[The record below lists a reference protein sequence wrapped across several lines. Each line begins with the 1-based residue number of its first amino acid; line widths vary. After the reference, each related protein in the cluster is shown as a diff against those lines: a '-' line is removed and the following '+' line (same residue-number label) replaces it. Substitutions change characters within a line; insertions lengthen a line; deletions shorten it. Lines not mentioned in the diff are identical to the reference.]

1 MKTICFTN
9 NKGGV
14 GKSTSAASVASY
26 LALKENLKVLVI
38 DLDPQ
43 GNVSSNFID
52 KTKIKK
58 TAYDVL
64 RDREIEDA
72 IIDTKI
78 ENVKIIPANLNL
90 DNANIELSGVYA
102 RESILKKCL
111 KEISNNFDV
120 CVIDTAPT
128 LSVLTFNGLVAAD
141 SVYVP
146 VRAGGYEI
154 DGMKNLIKVIKD
166 IQETPGNT
174 TKLSGIFFTH
184 YAANQNM
191 SKMSKDEIEE
201 RFMDTMKS
209 AIRTN
214 VALSESTFAGETI
227 FEYDPKSNGAV
238 DYAELAKEIMEI
250 DGIKSNAK
258 KKRGSK

>member
-14 GKSTSAASVASY
+14 GKSTSAASIASY
-26 LALKENLKVLVI
+26 FALKENLKVLVV

-52 KTKIKK
+52 KTSIKK

-64 RDREIEDA
+64 KNKEIKDA
-72 IIDTKI
+72 IIDAKNI
-78 ENVKIIPANLNL
+78 KNVKIIPANLNL
-90 DNANIELSGVYA
+90 DSANVELSGVYA

-111 KEISNNFDV
+111 KEIENEFDI
-120 CVIDTAPT
+120 CIIDTAPT

-141 SVYVP
+141 SVYIP

-154 DGMKNLIKVIKD
+154 DGMNNLIKIIKD

-174 TKLSGIFFTH
+174 TKISGIFFTH

-191 SKMSKDEIEE
+191 SKISKDEIEE
-201 RFMDTMKS
+201 KFMKTMES
-209 AIRTN
+209 VIRTN
-214 VALSESTFAGETI
+214 VSLSESTFAGETI
-227 FEYDPKSNGAV
+227 FEYDSKSNGAL
-238 DYAELAKEIMEI
+238 DYANLAKEIMSIEN
-250 DGIKSNAK
+250 IKS
-258 KKRGSK
+258 KKRGIK